1 MGTLREETV
10 SAVVVGDVMLDSWLH
25 GSAKRLAQEAPVPVM
40 SLEAVEDAPG
50 GAGNTAA
57 NLAAL
62 GARVRLVGV
71 VGDDACGDQLVQALR
86 LLGVETDLQAVPG
99 RRTAHKRRL
108 VTSGQLTARYDEEDL
123 DVIPPE
129 AERALLARV
138 SAAVAGADVV
148 VACDYGGG
156 VFTPAVRR
164 ALAGLPL
171 LVVDAHA
178 VAPWVECAPAAVLPN
193 YAEVVSL
200 LGEVD
205 AAADRPA
212 YLMARSAQI
221 LAATGAGIVVT
232 TLDGEG
238 TLLHRAGC
246 PPYRTYAR
254 PAPQHMATGA
264 GDTYTAAFSLW
275 LAAGATPEEAAE
287 AGQAAAGVVV
297 RRSGTSICTRYE
309 LLRALRRQE
318 GTVQAAERLAQLLDE
333 HRRRGERIVFTN
345 GCFDVLHRGHVSYL
359 EQAGQLGDVLVVAVN
374 SDASVTRLKG
384 PGRPLNPCEDRM
396 SVLAALNDVDYVT
409 EFDED
414 TPERLLRLIR
424 PEIYVKGGDYTPEM
438 LPEAPLVRSL
448 GGEVLVLDYLPDRST
463 TAIIGRMRSVP
474 GEPDGFGPVPPARPS
489 RADGVRPVPPAGP

>member
-1 MGTLREETV
+1 IVNEKTIN
-10 SAVVVGDVMLDSWLH
+10 AVVVGDVMLDSWLH

-50 GAGNTAA
+50 GAANTAA
-57 NLAAL
+57 NLVAL

-71 VGDDACGDQLVQALR
+71 VGDDSCGEQLVQSLR
-86 LLGVETDLQAVPG
+86 LLGVETDLLTVAG

-123 DVIPPE
+123 EVIPPE
-129 AERALLARV
+129 AERELLGRL
-138 SAAVAGADVV
+138 SEAVAGADVV

-156 VFTPAVRR
+156 VFTPSVRR

-178 VAPWVECAPAAVLPN
+178 VAPWGECAPAAVLPN
-193 YAEVVSL
+193 YAEVVRL
-200 LGEVD
+200 LGEAD
-205 AAADRPA
+205 GTADRLA
-212 YLMARSAQI
+212 YLMARSEQL
-221 LAATGAGIVVT
+221 LAATRARIVVT

-238 TLLHRAGC
+238 TLLHRGGC
-246 PPYRTYAR
+246 PPYRTYAQ

-275 LAAGATPEEAAE
+275 LAGGATPEEAAE

-297 RRSGTSICTRYE
+297 RRPGTAICTRYE

-318 GTVQAAERLAQLLDE
+318 GTVQTGERLAQLLDE
-333 HRRRGERIVFTN
+333 HRRRGERVVFTN
-345 GCFDVLHRGHVSYL
+345 GCFDVLHRGHVTYL

-374 SDASVTRLKG
+374 SDASVARLKG

-396 SVLAALNDVDYVT
+396 SVLAALNQVDYVT

-414 TPERLLRLIR
+414 TPERLIRMIR
-424 PEIYVKGGDYTPEM
+424 PELYVKGGDYTAEM
-438 LPEAPLVRSL
+438 LAEAPLVRSL
-448 GGEVLVLDYLPDRST
+448 GGEVMVLDYLPDRST

-474 GEPDGFGPVPPARPS
+474 GELDAI
-489 RADGVRPVPPAGP
+489 RPVPPSRP